1 MLSILSTRYLNLEYE
16 DTRLE
21 IYLLVI
27 DLSRGLRIL
36 VILVRGLIYVMSGLT
51 LSILSRNLTVYCIIK
66 NVPNR

>member
-36 VILVRGLIYVMSGLT
+36 VILVRGLIYVMSGLI